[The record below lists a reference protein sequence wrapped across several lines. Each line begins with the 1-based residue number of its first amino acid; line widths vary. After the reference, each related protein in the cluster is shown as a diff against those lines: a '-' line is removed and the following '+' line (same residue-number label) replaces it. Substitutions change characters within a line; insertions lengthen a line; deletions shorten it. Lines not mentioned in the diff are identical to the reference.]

1 MQVLNNVNSTF
12 FPLNSTRST
21 SNSVDVRIAR
31 DTINGSNSPRETKRD
46 ILFDSVFI
54 NKRKVPNLE
63 ATGPLAAFRVADAIS
78 LLSKQSVSRK
88 IPIVDGLDKN
98 ERFTLLKLRQL
109 DDLTTTLKSL
119 GKTVSELLSD
129 DALNPKTA
137 SSTRSKLV
145 QALAGKDAPLDRFRI
160 TPLRLSQAAIL
171 ASDEQ
176 TTPLGALGLTGSF
189 SINGTKV
196 TVEATDSLFEL
207 KNKINFGEDQ
217 NRNGT
222 LDKTED
228 VNNNGILDT
237 VSFGNAKFGLP
248 SLIIED
254 LDGDSI
260 IDPGEDLNGNGTL
273 DIIPTGTA
281 QTGNAE
287 FVSAIFINEDLDGDG
302 EIDLGEDIND
312 NGNLDGGTAETKV
325 RALIKDNRL
334 FLVGLAGGR
343 TLIDLRDDDDVLLGL
358 GFFELN
364 SKGFPIQKELQF
376 DSDDQSLTNLI
387 QEPQTAKI
395 EINGKQVPS
404 DNNVF
409 SGVIEDT
416 DLIIKQA
423 SEKAAQINISIDA
436 ATFFSQIK
444 TLVNQF
450 NSSISKINDLLE
462 VSQAFKRDGDIQD
475 IRNDLTFKPQ
485 ARVREL
491 DQRNESIDTLRGRP
505 GNPFATG
512 IEVVNTE
519 KSNLQE
525 VAVTSAV
532 QAVKSGIGRAFQSD
546 DEKLLRRLGAIGI
559 RTLTDDT
566 FALDEK
572 ELRRG
577 LDSNTV
583 EVYDLFTNSETG
595 ILPSLA
601 EILEIILR
609 EELGELAIEES
620 EIIAQSRSPRA
631 LAANFRKFTENTNL
645 ENTIQTLI
653 AVV

>member
-12 FPLNSTRST
+12 LPLNSTRST
-21 SNSVDVRIAR
+21 SNNVDVRIAR
-31 DTINGSNSPRETKRD
+31 DTINSSNSPRKTKRD

-54 NKRKVPNLE
+54 NRRKVPNLE

-78 LLSKQSVSRK
+78 LFSKQSVARQP
-88 IPIVDGLDKN
+88 PIADNLDKS

-109 DDLTTTLKSL
+109 DDLTASLKSL
-119 GKTVSELLSD
+119 GKTVSELLAD
-129 DALNPKTA
+129 DALNPKIA

-145 QALAGKDAPLDRFRI
+145 QALAGKDSPLNSFRI
-160 TPLRLSQAAIL
+160 IPVRLSQEAIL

-176 TTPLGALGLTGSF
+176 STPLGALGLTGSF
-189 SINGTKV
+189 SINGTKI

-207 KNKINFGEDQ
+207 KNKINFGEDL
-217 NRNGT
+217 NSNGV

-228 VNNNGILDT
+228 VN
-237 VSFGNAKFGLP
+237 S
-248 SLIIED
+248 
-254 LDGDSI
+254 
-260 IDPGEDLNGNGTL
+260 NGTL
-273 DIIPTGTA
+273 DVIRTA
-281 QTGNAE
+281 NAE
-287 FVSAIFINEDLDGDG
+287 FVRAIYIVEDLDGDG
-302 EIDLGEDIND
+302 EIDLGEDIN
-312 NGNLDGGTAETKV
+312 NNENLDGGTAETKV
-325 RALIKDNRL
+325 RALIQDNRL
-334 FLVGLAGGR
+334 VLVGLAGGG
-343 TLIDLRDDDDVLLGL
+343 TKIDLQDNDEILLSL

-387 QEPQTAKI
+387 REPQTAKI
-395 EINGKQVPS
+395 SFNGKQVTS

-416 DLIIKQA
+416 DLVIKQA

-436 ATFFSQIK
+436 ATFFAQIK
-444 TLVNQF
+444 FFVEQF
-450 NSSISKINDLLE
+450 NNSISKINDLLE
-462 VSQAFKRDGDIQD
+462 VSQTFKRDGDIQD

-491 DQRNESIDTLRGRP
+491 DQRNQNIDTLRGRP

-512 IEVVNTE
+512 IEVVNAQ

-525 VAVTSAV
+525 VAITAAV
-532 QAVKSGIGRAFQSD
+532 QAVKSGIGKSFQSD

-559 RTLTDDT
+559 LTLTDDT
-566 FALDEK
+566 FVLDEK
-572 ELRRG
+572 KLRRG

-583 EVYDLFTNSETG
+583 EVVDLFTNSETG

-601 EILEIILR
+601 ETLTIILR
-609 EELGELAIEES
+609 EELGELAIEEN
-620 EIIAQSRSPRA
+620 EIITQFSSPRA
-631 LAANFRKFTENTNL
+631 LPENFRRFTENAIL
-645 ENTIQTLI
+645 KKTIQTLI

>member
-12 FPLNSTRST
+12 LPLNSTRST
-21 SNSVDVRIAR
+21 SNNVDVRIAR
-31 DTINGSNSPRETKRD
+31 DTINSSNSPRKTKRD

-54 NKRKVPNLE
+54 NRRKVPNLE

-78 LLSKQSVSRK
+78 LLSKQSVARQP
-88 IPIVDGLDKN
+88 PIADNLDKS

-109 DDLTTTLKSL
+109 DDLTASLKSL
-119 GKTVSELLSD
+119 GKTVSELLAD
-129 DALNPKTA
+129 DALNPKIA

-145 QALAGKDAPLDRFRI
+145 QALAGKASPLNSFRI
-160 TPLRLSQAAIL
+160 IPVRLSQEAIL

-176 TTPLGALGLTGSF
+176 STPLGALSLTGSF
-189 SINGTKV
+189 SINGTKI
-196 TVEATDSLFEL
+196 TVEANDSLFEL
-207 KNKINFGEDQ
+207 KNKINFGEDL
-217 NRNGT
+217 NSNGV

-228 VNNNGILDT
+228 VN
-237 VSFGNAKFGLP
+237 S
-248 SLIIED
+248 
-254 LDGDSI
+254 
-260 IDPGEDLNGNGTL
+260 NGTL
-273 DIIPTGTA
+273 DVIRTA
-281 QTGNAE
+281 NAE
-287 FVSAIFINEDLDGDG
+287 FVRAIYIVEDLDGDG
-302 EIDLGEDIND
+302 EIDLGEDIN
-312 NGNLDGGTAETKV
+312 NNENLDGGTAETKV
-325 RALIKDNRL
+325 RALIQDNRL
-334 FLVGLAGGR
+334 VLVGLAGGG
-343 TLIDLRDDDDVLLGL
+343 TKIDLQDNDEILLSL

-387 QEPQTAKI
+387 REPQTAKI
-395 EINGKQVPS
+395 SFNGKQVPS

-416 DLIIKQA
+416 DLVIKQA

-436 ATFFSQIK
+436 ATFFAQIRFF
-444 TLVNQF
+444 VEQF
-450 NSSISKINDLLE
+450 NNSISKINDLLE
-462 VSQAFKRDGDIQD
+462 VSQTFKRDGDIQD

-491 DQRNESIDTLRGRP
+491 DQRNQNIDTLRGRP

-512 IEVVNTE
+512 IEVVNTQ
-519 KSNLQE
+519 KRNLQE
-525 VAVTSAV
+525 VAITAAV
-532 QAVKSGIGRAFQSD
+532 QAVKSGIGKSFQSD

-559 RTLTDDT
+559 LTLTDDT
-566 FALDEK
+566 FVLDEK

-583 EVYDLFTNSETG
+583 EVVDLFTNSETG

-601 EILEIILR
+601 ETLTIILR
-609 EELGELAIEES
+609 EELGELAIEEN
-620 EIIAQSRSPRA
+620 EIITQFSSPRA
-631 LAANFRKFTENTNL
+631 LPENFRRFTENAIL
-645 ENTIQTLI
+645 KKTIQTLI

>member
-1 MQVLNNVNSTF
+1 MQVLNNANPTF

-21 SNSVDVRIAR
+21 SNDLNVRIAR
-31 DTINGSNSPRETKRD
+31 DTINRAGSPRETKRD
-46 ILFDSVFI
+46 ILFESVFI
-54 NKRKVPNLE
+54 NKRKVPTLE
-63 ATGPLAAFRVADAIS
+63 ATGPLATFRVADVIA
-78 LLSKQSVSRK
+78 LLSRQSASRK
-88 IPIVDGLDKN
+88 IPIVDDLDKK

-109 DDLTTTLKSL
+109 DDLSTSLRSL
-119 GKTVSELLSD
+119 GQTVADLLAD
-129 DALNPKTA
+129 DALNPKRA
-137 SSTRSKLV
+137 SSTRSQLV
-145 QALAGKDAPLDRFRI
+145 QAVAGKDAPLDSFRL
-160 TPLRLSQAAIL
+160 TPVQLSQAAIL

-176 TTPLGALGLTGSF
+176 SIPLGALGLTGSF
-189 SINGTKV
+189 SINGTKI

-217 NRNGT
+217 NRNGI

-228 VNNNGILDT
+228 VNNNG
-237 VSFGNAKFGLP
+237 
-248 SLIIED
+248 
-254 LDGDSI
+254 
-260 IDPGEDLNGNGTL
+260 TL
-273 DIIPTGTA
+273 DIIRSA
-281 QTGNAE
+281 NSE
-287 FVSAIFINEDLDGDG
+287 FVPALFIAEDFDGDG
-302 EIDLGEDIND
+302 EIDPDEDVN
-312 NGNLDGGTAETKV
+312 NNSQLDGGTLESRV
-325 RALIKDNRL
+325 LALIQGNRL
-334 FLVGLAGGR
+334 ILVGLAGGR
-343 TLIDLRDDDDVLLGL
+343 TKIDLQDDDNVLLGL

-364 SKGFPIQKELQF
+364 IKGFPIQKEVQF
-376 DSDDQSLTNLI
+376 DSDNIGVNLI

-395 EINGKQVPS
+395 EINGKQVSS

-416 DLIIKQA
+416 DLVIKQA

-444 TLVNQF
+444 ILVDQF
-450 NSSISKINDLLE
+450 NNSISKINDLLG
-462 VSQAFKRDGDIQD
+462 VSRTFKRDGDIQD

-491 DQRNESIDTLRGRP
+491 DQRNENIDRLRGRP

-519 KSNLQE
+519 KNSAQE
-525 VAVTSAV
+525 VAVTTAA
-532 QAVKSGIGRAFQSD
+532 QAVKSGIARAFQSE

-559 RTLTDDT
+559 RTLTDNT

-572 ELRRG
+572 EFRRG

-583 EVYDLFTNSETG
+583 EVFDLFTNSETG

-601 EILEIILR
+601 ETLTSILR
-609 EELGELAIEES
+609 DELGELAIKEN
-620 EIIAQSRSPRA
+620 EIVVQSRSPRT

-653 AVV
+653 AVA